1 MHIAHLCLSEC
12 TAKQARRTIILSNNI
27 GNRQEDSNGNTS
39 TQIIYSAAAEI
50 HLDEIDLQL
59 IDLLMAGHTSRQSAA
74 LLDKPISTIQRR
86 ARLLIQKGAIT
97 PTFELGYSKLR
108 VKRGFLHVY
117 LNDGDISGI
126 TDKLLSRDGVFSV
139 GVHLGNSDIVGQFVF
154 QDSREVL
161 GLIEWAKHLEG
172 VGKVVWS
179 EEVYAK
185 SASPR
190 LAHVLRKEN
199 GYVRR
204 KASRTSTS
212 KQVN

>member
-1 MHIAHLCLSEC
+1 MKGAV
-12 TAKQARRTIILSNNI
+12 ILSNNV
-27 GNRQEDSNGNTS
+27 GDRRENSNDKTS
-39 TQIIYSAAAEI
+39 TQIINSTASEI
-50 HLDEIDLQL
+50 RLDEIDLQL

-74 LLDKPISTIQRR
+74 LLDKPPSTIQRR

-97 PTFELGYSKLR
+97 PTFELGYLKLR
-108 VKRGFLHVY
+108 VKRGFLHLY
-117 LNDGDISGI
+117 LNDGDISSI
-126 TDKLLSRDGVFSV
+126 TDKLLSRDGIFSV

-161 GLIEWAKHLEG
+161 DLVAWAKHMEG
-172 VGKVVWS
+172 VGRVVWS

-185 SASPR
+185 TASAR
-190 LAHVLRKEN
+190 LVHVLRKEK

-204 KASRTSTS
+204 KASRASTS